1 MQEGFI
7 STQCTS
13 EIIVSYNSRNIYCK
27 KMFLNLFFAAIFDDK
42 KFLAC
47 SVLPKPSG
55 PLRVADFAIFMKE
68 TRLVVSQEAG
78 N

>member
-1 MQEGFI
+1 
-7 STQCTS
+7 
-13 EIIVSYNSRNIYCK
+13 
-27 KMFLNLFFAAIFDDK
+27 MFLNLFFAAIFDDK